1 MMDTTLPFD
10 YRVVWPDE
18 YEKLSEKVH
27 FNKLHRDRKDEIAFN
42 HHKFKPFE
50 FPLHSKDVQ
59 LYSVEKDRLE
69 ELFEMYPKAEEVF
82 EDYCIKQT
90 KYLREVRLKA
100 EHFYNPEAKEHDFT
114 YNGKRTP
121 AYLNTKAD

>member
-18 YEKLSEKVH
+18 YEKSSEKAN

-50 FPLHSKDVQ
+50 FPLYSKNVQ

-69 ELFEMYPKAEEVF
+69 ELFEIYPKAEEVF
-82 EDYCIKQT
+82 ENYCVKQT

-100 EHFYNPEAKEHDFT
+100 EHFYNPQAKEHDFT

-121 AYLNTKAD
+121 AYLNTKAN